1 MVDLLSVSSVGNQIL
16 TKEDIM
22 LVSFS
27 IFPLGKGESV
37 GKYVAKMIDI
47 VDRSGLP
54 YRTTAMSTTLEGSWD
69 SIFKVIKRCHQ
80 AMTKECKRVY
90 MVMTIDD
97 RKRAKNRLKGKV
109 DRIEGVLK
117 RKIQR

>member
-1 MVDLLSVSSVGNQIL
+1 
-16 TKEDIM
+16 M

-27 IFPLGKGESV
+27 IFPLDKGDSV

-54 YRTTAMSTTLEGSWD
+54 YRTSAMSTTIEGSWD

-80 AMTKECKRVY
+80 TMTKECKRVY

-97 RKRAKNRLKGKV
+97 RKGAKNRIKGKV
-109 DRIEGVLK
+109 DRVEKILK
-117 RKIQR
+117 RKISR

>member
-1 MVDLLSVSSVGNQIL
+1 
-16 TKEDIM
+16 M

-27 IFPLGKGESV
+27 IFPLDKGESV

-54 YRTTAMSTTLEGSWD
+54 YRTSAMSTTIEGSWD
-69 SIFKVIKRCHQ
+69 SVFKVIKRCHQ
-80 AMTKECKRVY
+80 TMIKECKRVY

-97 RKRAKNRLKGKV
+97 RKGAENRIKGKV
-109 DRIEGVLK
+109 DRVEKILK
-117 RKIQR
+117 RKISR